1 MSSPDDPPASDAAWT
16 CPSCGATAS
25 SPFCPA
31 CGERRWNERDL
42 SFKHLFEQ
50 LLESLVHFDGRL
62 FRTVRVL
69 ITKPG
74 QLTSAY
80 LTGCRRPYVSPFH
93 IFLVANVVFFLAQ
106 LLSGLGVLTIPLA
119 SELEHQ
125 LYSGFAQ
132 SLVTRHLGGTGMSI
146 PQYAPIFEH
155 AEGIYAKTLI
165 MLMLPLFAVAVGLLF
180 VDRRKVAVAHLVFA
194 VHFYAFLLVYL
205 TVLFPALALGRMG
218 LLHLGIPIYAGVL
231 DWIATSLEA
240 LPCFVYLA
248 ISTAVVYQAGP
259 VRRWLSAG
267 LLTVATLYILYAYR
281 LVLFV
286 VTLWAT

>member
-1 MSSPDDPPASDAAWT
+1 M
-16 CPSCGATAS
+16 
-25 SPFCPA
+25 
-31 CGERRWNERDL
+31 
-42 SFKHLFEQ
+42 
-50 LLESLVHFDGRL
+50 
-62 FRTVRVL
+62 
-69 ITKPG
+69 
-74 QLTSAY
+74 
-80 LTGCRRPYVSPFH
+80 
-93 IFLVANVVFFLAQ
+93 
-106 LLSGLGVLTIPLA
+106 LTIPLA

-132 SLVTRHLGGTGMSI
+132 SLVARHLADTGMSI

-180 VDRRKVAVAHLVFA
+180 FDRRKVAVAHLVFA

-205 TVLFPALALGRMG
+205 TVLFPVLALVTTG
-218 LLHLGIPIYAGVL
+218 LHHLGVTIYAGVL
-231 DWIATSLEA
+231 DWAATSLEA

-248 ISTAVVYQAGP
+248 IATAVVYQAGR